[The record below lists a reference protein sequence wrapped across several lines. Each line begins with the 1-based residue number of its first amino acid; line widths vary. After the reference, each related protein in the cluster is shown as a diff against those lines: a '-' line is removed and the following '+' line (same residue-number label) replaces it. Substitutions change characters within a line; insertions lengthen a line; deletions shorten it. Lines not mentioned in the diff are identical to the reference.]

1 MRNTLRSPAP
11 RAALARA
18 RYEVLPT
25 PRVEAAVL
33 AHVPTDVRVTITA
46 SPAKGLD
53 ATLESAERLLGHG
66 YRVTPHLAA
75 RMVRDRAHLADLVQQ
90 MVDLGVDDVF
100 VPAGDADPAAGIYH
114 GSLDLLRDLSTL
126 GHPFA
131 DVGITGYPESHPVIS
146 DDVTVQAMWDKRE
159 HATYVVSNLCFDAAQ
174 IGRWVSRLRRRG
186 IGLPILIG
194 MPGPVERTK
203 LLTMATKIGVG
214 ESTRFLA
221 KNASIF
227 ARIAAP
233 GGYSPA
239 RLLEQAA
246 PLFADPAMAVTG
258 VHLFTFNQVAE
269 TEHWRR
275 SLLGATAIGAA
286 G

>member
-1 MRNTLRSPAP
+1 MRNTLRSPAA
-11 RAALARA
+11 RAALSRA

-25 PRVEAAVL
+25 TRVEAAVL
-33 AHVPTDVRVTITA
+33 AHVPASVRLTITA
-46 SPAKGLD
+46 SPAKGLE
-53 ATLESAERLLGHG
+53 ATLACAERLLGHG

-75 RMVRDRAHLADLVQQ
+75 RMVRDRAHLAVLVQQ
-90 MVDLGVDDVF
+90 LVGMGVDDVF

-114 GSLDLLRDLSTL
+114 GSLDLLRDLSQL

-174 IGRWVSRLRRRG
+174 IGRWVDRLRGRG

-246 PLFADPAMAVTG
+246 PLFADPAMRVTG

-269 TEHWRR
+269 TEQWRR
-275 SLLGATAIGAA
+275 ALLGTAVEATG
-286 G
+286 

>member
-1 MRNTLRSPAP
+1 MRNTLRPPAS
-11 RAALARA
+11 RAALSRA

-33 AHVPTDVRVTITA
+33 AYVPTDVRVTITA

-53 ATLESAERLLGHG
+53 TTLACAERLLAQG

-75 RMVRDRAHLADLVQQ
+75 RMVRDRAHLRDLVQQ
-90 MVDLGVDDVF
+90 MVAMGVDDVF

-114 GSLDLLRDLSTL
+114 GSLDLLRDLSEI
-126 GHPFA
+126 GRPFA
-131 DVGITGYPESHPVIS
+131 HVGITGYPESHPVIS

-174 IGRWVSRLRRRG
+174 IGRWVTRLRRRG

-246 PLFADPAMAVTG
+246 PLFGDPAMAVTG

-269 TEHWRR
+269 TEQWRR
-275 SLLGATAIGAA
+275 ALLGTAVRATG
-286 G
+286 